1 MSSPAKPPFYAVAV
15 AIQRCFNNL
24 YLVFWVA
31 YPYQIDYLDSG
42 IESKNYRAKTFS
54 TNGKWNDRF
63 HFHQLRI
70 ASTDLWGA
78 PLILSELT
86 VQFFRTVEN
95 AENSP
100 VKTDHFD

>member
-1 MSSPAKPPFYAVAV
+1 MSP
-15 AIQRCFNNL
+15 QRNLPSTLWQWRFKDVSTIL